1 MATEKL
7 NLMFSKPNGILMGV
21 LTKEME
27 EDSRIDERAV
37 FLIKEVEIDVETQY
51 YDGDYETG
59 SVKPMHDRPT
69 IRESELIYGA
79 NVKVLQKYPIHK
91 QINIIIE
98 MLNQSEL
105 PNTPRFEELRD
116 YIDRY
121 RKDVKEQIAIYKADP
136 DTYDFISVA
145 DELKQDALK
154 SDALEI
160 TEDANGKV
168 KVITKPE
175 LQIDTIEQM
184 LDSNKKK

>member
-7 NLMFSKPNGILMGV
+7 NLMFSKPNGIFMGV

-27 EDSRIDERAV
+27 EDPRINERAV

-91 QINIIIE
+91 QINIIKNE
-98 MLNQSEL
+98 KL
-105 PNTPRFEELRD
+105 LR
-116 YIDRY
+116 
-121 RKDVKEQIAIYKADP
+121 K
-136 DTYDFISVA
+136 
-145 DELKQDALK
+145 
-154 SDALEI
+154 
-160 TEDANGKV
+160 
-168 KVITKPE
+168 
-175 LQIDTIEQM
+175 
-184 LDSNKKK
+184 

>member
-7 NLMFSKPNGILMGV
+7 KLMFSKPNGILMGV

-27 EDSRIDERAV
+27 EDQRIDEQAV
-37 FLIKEVEIDVETQY
+37 FLIKEVEMDVETQF

-59 SVKPMHDRPT
+59 TVKPMHDRPT
-69 IRESELIYGA
+69 IRQSELIYGA

-121 RKDVKEQIAIYKADP
+121 RKEVKEQIKIYSSNP
-136 DTYDFISVA
+136 DTYEYISVA
-145 DELKQDALK
+145 DELRQGALK
-154 SDALEI
+154 SDAFEI
-160 TEDANGKV
+160 AEDEKGKV
-168 KVITKPE
+168 KVKTKPE
-175 LQIDTIEQM
+175 LQTTHEQM
-184 LDSNKKK
+184 LDLRKKK

>member
-7 NLMFSKPNGILMGV
+7 KLMFSKPNGILMGV

-27 EDSRIDERAV
+27 EDQRIDEQAV

-136 DTYDFISVA
+136 DTFDFISYA
-145 DELKQDALK
+145 DELKQNALK

-160 TEDANGKV
+160 IEDANGKV

>member
-27 EDSRIDERAV
+27 EDPRIDERAV
-37 FLIKEVEIDVETQY
+37 FLIKEVEIDVDTQY

-59 SVKPMHDRPT
+59 SVKPKEEKPV
-69 IRESELIYGA
+69 IRQSELIYGA
-79 NVKVLQKYPIHK
+79 NAKIVKKFPIHK

-121 RKDVKEQIAIYKADP
+121 RKEVKEQIEIYSSDP
-136 DTYDFISVA
+136 DTYDYISVA

-154 SDALEI
+154 TDALEI
-160 TEDANGKV
+160 TEDENGKV

-184 LDSNKKK
+184 LDAGKKK

>member
-7 NLMFSKPNGILMGV
+7 NLMFSKPNGIFMGV

-27 EDSRIDERAV
+27 EDPRIDERAV
-37 FLIKEVEIDVETQY
+37 FLIKEVEMDVETQY
-51 YDGDYETG
+51 YAGDYETG

-69 IRESELIYGA
+69 IRQSELVYGA
-79 NVKVLQKYPIHK
+79 NVKVLQKYPVHK

-121 RKDVKEQIAIYKADP
+121 RKEVKEQIEIYSSDP
-136 DTYDFISVA
+136 DTYDYISVA

-154 SDALEI
+154 SDAFEI

-175 LQIDTIEQM
+175 LQIDTTEQM

>member
-1 MATEKL
+1 
-7 NLMFSKPNGILMGV
+7 
-21 LTKEME
+21 
-27 EDSRIDERAV
+27 
-37 FLIKEVEIDVETQY
+37 
-51 YDGDYETG
+51 
-59 SVKPMHDRPT
+59 
-69 IRESELIYGA
+69 
-79 NVKVLQKYPIHK
+79 
-91 QINIIIE
+91 

>member
-7 NLMFSKPNGILMGV
+7 NLMFSKPNGIFMGV

-27 EDSRIDERAV
+27 EDPRINERAV

-136 DTYDFISVA
+136 DTFDFISYA
-145 DELKQDALK
+145 DELKQGALK

>member
-1 MATEKL
+1 
-7 NLMFSKPNGILMGV
+7 MGV

-27 EDSRIDERAV
+27 EDPRINERAV

-136 DTYDFISVA
+136 DTFDFISYA
-145 DELKQDALK
+145 DELKQGALK

-160 TEDANGKV
+160 IEDANGKV

>member
-7 NLMFSKPNGILMGV
+7 NLMFSKPNGIFMGV

-27 EDSRIDERAV
+27 EDPRINERAV

-136 DTYDFISVA
+136 DTFDFISYA
-145 DELKQDALK
+145 DELKQGALK

-160 TEDANGKV
+160 IEDANGKV